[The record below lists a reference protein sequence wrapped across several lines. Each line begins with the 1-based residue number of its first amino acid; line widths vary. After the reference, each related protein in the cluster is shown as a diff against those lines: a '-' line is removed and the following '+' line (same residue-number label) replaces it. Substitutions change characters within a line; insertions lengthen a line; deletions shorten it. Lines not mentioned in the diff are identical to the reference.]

1 MKLNLGVTVFVSVR
15 TNEHNDAWLQKFNDA
30 VDQIPEIVE
39 LYRMSGDIDY
49 LMKIVVASIA
59 HYDQVYKRL
68 IKLVKLTDVS
78 SSFAMEQ
85 MKYTTGAAGDG
96 FLNTALLNRLPTLQ
110 RHGLARGMIRKNS
123 LHAAKSVEVASA
135 CHAATSAATW
145 AFFSAIFASYP
156 CQRACAAAGCPHRPR
171 RSCPWQ
177 T

>member
-1 MKLNLGVTVFVSVR
+1 MLVLRKFIPSIGVIMEKDTAIELDRIDSRILTALQADANQAIAELSESVGLSANACWRRIKRLEELGIIRGRVALLDPVKLNLGVTVFVSVR

-85 MKYTTGAAGDG
+85 MKYTTA
-96 FLNTALLNRLPTLQ
+96 LPVTA
-110 RHGLARGMIRKNS
+110 S
-123 LHAAKSVEVASA
+123 
-135 CHAATSAATW
+135 
-145 AFFSAIFASYP
+145 
-156 CQRACAAAGCPHRPR
+156 
-171 RSCPWQ
+171 
-177 T
+177 